1 MSLVKSPTLTAA
13 KLAANRSNAAKSS
26 GPRSARGKERTRL
39 NALKTGVRSPTF
51 RNLAWAIGGTLYSAE
66 EMTRGLLK
74 PGEANH
80 PLFVNLIESISG
92 FPEFAPRVLP
102 PSQKER
108 VCGDAVLRAGRVKK
122 IRLRGEIKS

>member
-1 MSLVKSPTLTAA
+1 
-13 KLAANRSNAAKSS
+13 
-26 GPRSARGKERTRL
+26 L

-51 RNLAWAIGGTLYSAE
+51 RNLAWAVGGTLYSAE

-80 PLFVNLIESISG
+80 PLFADFIESISG
-92 FPEFAPRVLP
+92 FPEFAHHGLP
-102 PSQKER
+102 LSHKER

-122 IRLRGEIKS
+122 NRLQGKSKS